1 VSKQI
6 VDLERFF
13 KIRLIDRTR
22 RSVELTRAGEI
33 LYRYARELLV
43 IQKEAIEA
51 VAAHR
56 GLKGGALRMGASSI
70 PGVYVLPQVL
80 KLYREQY
87 EGVELSLV
95 ISDSAKTV
103 AGVLDG
109 TLDLGFVGAKE
120 DSGKVVYKSF
130 LNDLIVLIAP
140 ATYPGTMSI
149 EELKAL
155 PLVVREPGSG
165 TRRCFEAVL
174 KKKGFTGSLKV
185 VAELGDVEA
194 VKEAVKGGMGC
205 SYMSNR
211 AIKAEVSSGQLQ
223 VLQVDGLPPVK
234 RTFYVITKKGR
245 SLSPQVEALLK
256 TMEAWRKKDEIQ
268 RTSANGL
275 PTLCR

>member
-1 VSKQI
+1 
-6 VDLERFF
+6 
-13 KIRLIDRTR
+13 
-22 RSVELTRAGEI
+22 
-33 LYRYARELLV
+33 
-43 IQKEAIEA
+43 
-51 VAAHR
+51 
-56 GLKGGALRMGASSI
+56 
-70 PGVYVLPQVL
+70 
-80 KLYREQY
+80 
-87 EGVELSLV
+87 
-95 ISDSAKTV
+95 
-103 AGVLDG
+103 
-109 TLDLGFVGAKE
+109 
-120 DSGKVVYKSF
+120 
-130 LNDLIVLIAP
+130 
-140 ATYPGTMSI
+140 MSI

-174 KKKGFTGSLKV
+174 KKKGFTGSFKV